1 MKRNTF
7 MCLTATEKQILQLSH
22 ERLRTS
28 GKRFSE
34 MPKPSK
40 AVCDAIAVFFGTPI
54 INKVRQQSSELSPIV
69 EQSGHSLLEAL
80 EDLSS
85 IELSRDHDENRQD
98 ESIMVLS
105 EPDENEEL
113 EDVNRAFIESSIS
126 EAEEVGGL
134 AQH

>member
-80 EDLSS
+80 DLSS